1 MRRPWGGVTSVA
13 PSTPVALRY
22 DLDSQGFSPPSPLS
36 YFVAGVKPAFMVLSF
51 FYRLD
56 TRRVQGTVAAWH
68 GVCYLLRAMLR
79 QIGFRATD
87 NEENLARID
96 YADVIALAE
105 ELRLLEGQRD
115 LDSFAR
121 EGLVQ

>member
-1 MRRPWGGVTSVA
+1 
-13 PSTPVALRY
+13 
-22 DLDSQGFSPPSPLS
+22 
-36 YFVAGVKPAFMVLSF
+36 
-51 FYRLD
+51 
-56 TRRVQGTVAAWH
+56 
-68 GVCYLLRAMLR
+68 MLR
-79 QIGFRATD
+79 QIGFRAAD
-87 NEENLARID
+87 MVIRDCRSANEENLARID